1 MKKFFRI
8 IFGISLTLLLCQVS
22 FAQSPSFSQY
32 YKNHVFYNP
41 AFTGYHSGNNLNA
54 IYRQEISEFKNW
66 ALSSLGAAYT
76 RSTDTTNSGIGVSL
90 YYQKENAFVNTYGVN
105 ILYSYNLELDE
116 NFVIKLGGSIGGYRK
131 NIQEIAGTVVDP
143 TTGQIYQVT
152 GPEGKVYGVLNFGIL
167 LSRDKFDLGVSALNV
182 NRPKIEFNLLN
193 QQIVPTIFY
202 LMFAY
207 QVAENDLMSFKPT
220 FLIKQQQGDRKTG
233 LNADLMFSFM
243 EKFDLGAGIKTTN
256 VFRKKDQTIYG
267 PELYTY
273 DALTLFA
280 GMELL
285 PDTDV
290 MISYEYP
297 FRQQNNLTKGV
308 VEGSVNF
315 SF

>member
-1 MKKFFRI
+1 MKKLRRI
-8 IFGISLTLLLCQVS
+8 IFGISLTLLCQIS
-22 FAQSPSFSQY
+22 IAQSPSFSQY
-32 YKNHVFYNP
+32 YTNHIFYNP

-54 IYRQEISEFKNW
+54 IYRHELSEFKNW
-66 ALSSLGAAYT
+66 GLNSLGAAYT
-76 RSTDTTNSGIGVSL
+76 RSTDSTNSGIGVSL
-90 YYQKENAFVNTYGVN
+90 YFQDENAFVSTFGLNFV
-105 ILYSYNLELDE
+105 YSYNLELSED
-116 NFVIKLGGSIGGYRK
+116 FDVTLGGSVGAYRK
-131 NIQEIAGTVVDP
+131 TIEEIVSTVVDP
-143 TTGQIYQVT
+143 NTGQVYQVT
-152 GPEGKVYGVLNFGIL
+152 GPEGKIYGVLNFGIL

-182 NRPKIEFNLLN
+182 NRPKVEFNILN

-202 LMFAY
+202 LLFAY
-207 QVAENDLMSFKPT
+207 EIMENELMSLKPT

-233 LNADLMFSFM
+233 LNADLMFAFM
-243 EKFDLGAGIKTTN
+243 EKFDLGLGIKTTN
-256 VFRKKDQTIYG
+256 LFRAKDQTISG

-285 PDTDV
+285 ADTDV

-308 VEGSVNF
+308 VEGSINF